1 MADLNEYLTQAD
13 RLLVIYGMTGI
24 GKTTLAERLAADCWE
39 REEFRYVQV
48 DCDRDLGVKT
58 FNAGAISILAKLG
71 DDTAQQ
77 LPDDQI
83 LPYLVKSL
91 QGCWVQLDSLEALLV
106 PTVDGAMRFADGA
119 WLDFLEQI
127 LRSSLACRLILTSQ
141 TLPQDW
147 DDRGVRLNRWRS
159 YRLAGLMQA
168 ERLDLFRQYGL
179 APQTE
184 AETDRLCDMAAYF
197 EGHPLILKMIAG
209 DIQNPPFRG
218 NIQRYW
224 QDYYQ
229 PRRQPN
235 SSTPPLRRSQ
245 EDKART
251 WVQQT
256 LAQLP
261 DTAQQLLQW
270 GSVFRR
276 SVPEAFYAQLLP
288 DLPTAALTLLLE
300 RNLLEDD
307 HFQGGLLRQHNL
319 IREVARAALQA
330 NREAWQIAERQ
341 AANLWL
347 TQYEPP
353 VDAPNLEKVRGYL
366 EAFEHFC
373 AVEDWDAASTLYVS
387 ETQPNQPVLHWQLMI
402 WAYYQDLIRIS
413 AQLVNHISS
422 QTKRLCLNQLGNCYS
437 RLGNI
442 DTAITYY
449 QQALE
454 FTRATGD
461 KQGEGRC
468 FICLGNAYQDLGQYQ
483 QCINYFEQ
491 ALPIAHELNDIQAQS
506 AALGNL
512 GLAYNSL
519 GNYEKAIDFH
529 QQYLTIAREIGDRA
543 SEGCALGNLGNA
555 YYSLGNYE
563 KAIDFY
569 QQYLTIAREIG
580 DRRGEGNALGS
591 LGNAYNSL
599 GNSKK
604 AIDFHQQCLNI
615 LREIGDRRGEGAAL
629 GCLGNA
635 YDSLGNYEKAIDLY
649 QQRLTIAREIGDRR
663 GEGNALGGLGSA
675 YYSLG
680 NSEKAIDFHQ
690 QHLTIAREIGDRR
703 GEGNAL
709 GSLGNAYD
717 SLGNSEKAI
726 DFHQQHLS
734 IAREIG
740 DRSGEAIAL
749 GNLGNAYCS
758 LGNYPEALDLQTQK
772 LAIAREIHSR
782 QTESYALSGL
792 GEVFIKLEQ
801 YEEALKVLQDAL
813 EICEETGERSL
824 HAEVLKNL
832 AELHQAFGEM
842 ETARQYCQQALSLAT
857 ELGIPLKAECE
868 ALQLIID
875 N

>member
-555 YYSLGNYE
+555 YYSLGN
-563 KAIDFY
+563 
-569 QQYLTIAREIG
+569 
-580 DRRGEGNALGS
+580 
-591 LGNAYNSL
+591 
-599 GNSKK
+599 
-604 AIDFHQQCLNI
+604 
-615 LREIGDRRGEGAAL
+615 
-629 GCLGNA
+629 
-635 YDSLGNYEKAIDLY
+635 
-649 QQRLTIAREIGDRR
+649 
-663 GEGNALGGLGSA
+663 
-675 YYSLG
+675 
-680 NSEKAIDFHQ
+680 SEKAIDFHQ
-690 QHLTIAREIGDRR
+690 QHLTIARDIGDRR